1 MSNAKS
7 VEVSFDVNCAVN
19 NVVLCKP
26 RLIQFNPIFP
36 CVMRGLNNM
45 KFRTLEKLDRA
56 LRKQLVVSCQPVDNG
71 PMDRSDIVLQL
82 ALAACLGGA
91 GAVRVEGAV
100 RVAKVCAAFADAN
113 ANADGVTSLGASA
126 VPIIGIIKRDLADSP
141 VRITPHIDDV
151 IALSAAGADVI
162 AVDGT
167 DRIRPATR
175 NALLMAIRECGA
187 LAMADCANVE
197 DAFTAHEMG
206 FDIVGTTLSGY
217 TGGVVPAEP
226 DYDLVKALSGR
237 VPRLMA
243 EGRFNRPDQARR
255 AIELGAWAVTVGTA
269 ITRTEVVTSWFAD
282 AVRSH

>member
-1 MSNAKS
+1 
-7 VEVSFDVNCAVN
+7 
-19 NVVLCKP
+19 
-26 RLIQFNPIFP
+26 
-36 CVMRGLNNM
+36 MRGLNNM
-45 KFRTLEKLDRA
+45 KFRTLEQLDRA

-91 GAVRVEGAV
+91 GAVRIEGAV
-100 RVAKVCAAFADAN
+100 RVAKVCAAFADVGTNKSFDGATNLVAN
-113 ANADGVTSLGASA
+113 A

-175 NALLMAIRECGA
+175 EALLMAIRECGA

-197 DAFTAHEMG
+197 GALTAHEMG
-206 FDIVGTTLSGY
+206 FDIIGTTLSGY

-226 DYDLVKALSGR
+226 DYDLVKTLSGR

-282 AVRSH
+282 AVRSR